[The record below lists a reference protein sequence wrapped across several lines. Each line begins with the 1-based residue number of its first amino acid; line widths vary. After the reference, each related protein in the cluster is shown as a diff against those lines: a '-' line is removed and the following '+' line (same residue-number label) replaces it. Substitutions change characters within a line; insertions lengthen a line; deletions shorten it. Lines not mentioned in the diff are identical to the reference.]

1 MPCGYRFATL
11 AFGVSYLILLPLQ
24 NHSTI
29 SFMKL
34 LFDFF
39 PLLLFFAAFKLY
51 GIYTAT
57 AVAMAASLLQVAV
70 FRYRKGRFETMH
82 LVTLAVITF
91 FGGMTLLFR
100 DPDFIKWKPSIV
112 NWIFSL
118 LILSSLFVGKKTALE
133 RVLGSQLKL
142 PPRIWRHISL
152 AWGLF
157 FLIAGLLNI
166 YVAFYYAPEL
176 DPETRTNIW
185 VNFKVF
191 GLLGLTLAFTIIQ
204 MFFIYKHIE
213 DKPEDE

>member
-1 MPCGYRFATL
+1 MTVL
-11 AFGVSYLILLPLQ
+11 
-24 NHSTI
+24 
-29 SFMKL
+29 
-34 LFDFF
+34 
-39 PLLLFFAAFKLY
+39 
-51 GIYTAT
+51 
-57 AVAMAASLLQVAV
+57 
-70 FRYRKGRFETMH
+70 FRY
-82 LVTLAVITF
+82 
-91 FGGMTLLFR
+91 
-100 DPDFIKWKPSIV
+100 PDFIKWKPSIV

-118 LILSSLFVGKKTALE
+118 IILSSLFIGKKTALE

-157 FLIAGLLNI
+157 FLIAGLLHI